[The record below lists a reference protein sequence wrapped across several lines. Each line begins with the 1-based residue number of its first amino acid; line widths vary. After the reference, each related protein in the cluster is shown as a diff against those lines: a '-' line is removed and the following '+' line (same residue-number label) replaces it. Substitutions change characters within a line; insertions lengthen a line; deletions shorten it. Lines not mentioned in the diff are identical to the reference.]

1 MYIYVYIYTNHV
13 YFSVV
18 FQEHCLPQKK
28 ITDPT
33 LGFAK
38 APLVGSG
45 AFAQVL
51 RAKDCGGTA
60 TVGWTSTGENL

>member
-1 MYIYVYIYTNHV
+1 
-13 YFSVV
+13 
-18 FQEHCLPQKK
+18 LPPSKEN
-28 ITDPT
+28 PT

-38 APLVGSG
+38 TPLVGSG